1 MKVLIYGINY
11 FPEIVGTGKYTTEL
25 AEFLSKKDVEVR
37 VITGNAYFPNWQT
50 KENKYKK
57 EIINNCLI
65 FRSPIFVPSNPNGIK
80 RIIHLLSFLISS
92 IPNLIQ
98 QKKWSPDV
106 IIVVVPTLIIALNV
120 ILYKLFLD
128 KKSLTWLHIQDL
140 EIDAAQN
147 LKIINLGFLFII
159 LKKFEKFI
167 YFSFNYISTISEDMK
182 KKVLSLVKEK
192 KEIFLIRNWIDKNS
206 IHSNPK
212 ITQKFKKELNINSN
226 EITVMY
232 SGSLNKKQDLN
243 LLIYA
248 VKSCPDSLRIKW
260 LFSIEGPSKNFLIE
274 KIGSQDNVI
283 ITNLK
288 QTKYLNSWLSV
299 GDIHLLPQ
307 KAMLSSVLMPSKL
320 IGIMS
325 SGKPVVASVNQI
337 SELGRIVSKTGI
349 CTKPGDLDEF
359 LNGIIKLAK
368 NKNLR
373 EKLGKNANLLLNS
386 IYNKDKILNEFL
398 IKLCNLKN

>member
-11 FPEIVGTGKYTTEL
+11 SPEIVGTGKYTTEL
-25 AEFLSKKDVEVR
+25 AEFLSKKDLEVR
-37 VITGNAYFPNWQT
+37 VITGNAYFPNWKT

-65 FRSPIFVPSNPNGIK
+65 FRSPIFVPSTPNGIK
-80 RIIHLLSFLISS
+80 RIMHLISFLISS

-106 IIVVVPTLIIALNV
+106 IVVIVPTLIIALNV
-120 ILYKLFLD
+120 ILYKFFLG

-140 EIDAAQN
+140 EIDAAKN
-147 LKIINLGFLFII
+147 LKIINLGFLFSI

-167 YFSFNYISTISEDMK
+167 YVSFNYISTISEDMK
-182 KKVLSLVKEK
+182 QKVGSLVKEK
-192 KEIFLIRNWIDKNS
+192 KEIFIIRNWIDKNS
-206 IHSNPK
+206 INSNHK
-212 ITQKFKKELNINSN
+212 ITKKFKKELKINQN

-260 LFSIEGPSKNFLIE
+260 LFSIEGPSKNFLIK
-274 KIGSQDNVI
+274 KIGTQDNVI
-283 ITNLK
+283 ITSLK
-288 QTKYLNSWLSV
+288 ETKYLNSWLSV
-299 GDIHLLPQ
+299 ADIHLLPQ
-307 KAMLSSVLMPSKL
+307 KAMLSSVVMPSKL

-325 SGKPVVASVNQI
+325 SGKPVVASVNKM
-337 SELGRIVSKTGI
+337 SELGKLVSKTGI
-349 CTKPGDLDEF
+349 CTKPGNSNEF

-368 NKNLR
+368 NKSLR
-373 EKLGKNANLLLNS
+373 EELGNNANLILDS
-386 IYNKDKILNEFL
+386 IYNKEKILDEFL
-398 IKLCNLKN
+398 IKLYKLKN